1 MVIPG
6 WERNDLIQVLALNP
20 QLVFAR
26 CVTGVLAALEHG
38 DHYDLDAY
46 RRAGRR
52 GLGKKQDGENS
63 EHNKHPN
70 APTKKPAHE
79 IPQPLD
85 LLDLP
90 DMLCFARMELY
101 ITACRRRNPIVP
113 WPIRWGRDLLEE
125 TFMNNSRMNLL
136 QRLSYSRSSH
146 VLVLLLLFASPALP
160 QTKAPR
166 SSAAQTSSEQRT
178 ELQLQ
183 AARQNPLQ
191 LRHFLLGMPKGADLH
206 NHLSGAV
213 YAESWIRAAAEDHLC
228 VDIGKL
234 AFAKPQAP
242 SSSAAEQPACG
253 EGRVPAANAFKD
265 QELYDALVDAFSM
278 RGFVP
283 SPGVTGHDHFFDAFA
298 KFGGTDHRHL
308 GEWIDE
314 VATRAAAQNEQY
326 LELMHTPDFSHTAA
340 IAKEIGW
347 RDDFSH
353 LRDELLAHGLRDD
366 VALAKTSLEQ
376 AEALRLKRE
385 RCEQPDAASACRVQ
399 VRYLCQVLR
408 GFPKEQVFA
417 QTLLCFETASTDPR
431 FVGINLVMPE
441 DGYIAMSDYA
451 LHMRIVGFLH
461 TVYPNIHLSLHA
473 GEIAPGFV
481 PYEGLCC
488 HIRLAVEQAQAER
501 IGHGVDIIYE
511 NNPHA
516 LLKEMAAN
524 HVMVEI
530 SLTSNELILGVS
542 GKDHPFLLYRM
553 FGVPVALSS
562 DDEGVSRIDL
572 THEYVRAVQTYD
584 LKYADLKRMVRTS
597 MEHSFLPG
605 ASLWNAPDAFTR
617 AVSGCSQD
625 VLGADKPSSRC
636 AVLLKS
642 SERAQQQW
650 ELERRFRAFESE
662 L

>member
-1 MVIPG
+1 LVI
-6 WERNDLIQVLALNP
+6 
-20 QLVFAR
+20 
-26 CVTGVLAALEHG
+26 
-38 DHYDLDAY
+38 
-46 RRAGRR
+46 
-52 GLGKKQDGENS
+52 
-63 EHNKHPN
+63 
-70 APTKKPAHE
+70 
-79 IPQPLD
+79 
-85 LLDLP
+85 
-90 DMLCFARMELY
+90 
-101 ITACRRRNPIVP
+101 
-113 WPIRWGRDLLEE
+113 
-125 TFMNNSRMNLL
+125 
-136 QRLSYSRSSH
+136 
-146 VLVLLLLFASPALP
+146 ASPTLA
-160 QTKAPR
+160 QTKTPH

-178 ELQLQ
+178 ELGLR

-228 VDIGKL
+228 VDLARL
-234 AFAKPQAP
+234 AFGKPPA
-242 SSSAAEQPACG
+242 SSINGSEQPTCG
-253 EGRVPAANAFKD
+253 DGKVPAADAYKD
-265 QELYDALVDAFSM
+265 QHLFDALVDAFSM

-283 SPGVTGHDHFFDAFA
+283 SPGVTAHDHFFDTFS

-347 RDDFSH
+347 RDDFKQ
-353 LRDELLAHGLRDD
+353 LRDQLLGRGLRDD
-366 VALAKTSLEQ
+366 AALAKTSLDQ

-385 RCEQPDAASACRVQ
+385 QCDQPEAASACQVQ

-417 QTLLCFETASTDPR
+417 QTLLCLETASGDPR

-441 DGYIAMSDYA
+441 DGYTAMSDYA
-451 LHMRIVGFLH
+451 LHMRMVRFLH
-461 TVYPNIHLSLHA
+461 ELYPKIHLSLHA
-473 GEIAPGFV
+473 GEIVPGFV

-488 HIRLAVEQAQAER
+488 HIRLAVEQARAER

-516 LLKEMAAN
+516 LLKQMAAN

-530 SLTSNELILGVS
+530 SLTSNDVILGVS

-584 LKYADLKRMVRTS
+584 LHYADLKRMVRTS
-597 MEHSFLPG
+597 LEHSFLPG
-605 ASLWNAPDAFTR
+605 ASLWNAPDAFNR
-617 AVSGCSQD
+617 VVSACSND
-625 VLGADKPSSRC
+625 SLGAEKRSSDC
-636 AVLLKS
+636 AAFLKS

-650 ELERRFRAFESE
+650 ELERRFGVFEAE